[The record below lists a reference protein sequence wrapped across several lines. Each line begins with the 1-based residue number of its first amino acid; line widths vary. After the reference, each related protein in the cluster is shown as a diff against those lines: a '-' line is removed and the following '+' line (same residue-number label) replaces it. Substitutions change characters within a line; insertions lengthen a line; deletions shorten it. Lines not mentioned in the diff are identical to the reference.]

1 MSILDPNQNY
11 TFSRYFELGLESS
24 ELAQEFGYSLTRKI
38 LHLPEFV
45 GELDRLQELKDRIE
59 EILPFVPL
67 TNEFA
72 RREILISRVV
82 TELVHYTKAEL
93 RIEYSLKVSN
103 WLQGNLDYLL
113 RLNSMNKLLVIE
125 AKYEDMTRGFTQL
138 VAEMIALDQWERGTK
153 IEQQPILVG
162 AVSTGTI
169 WQFCQLDRIQKSFAQ
184 GINSYRVPEDL
195 EQVMRILVAA
205 LKDENTVLRIKDT
218 GDRI

>member
-38 LHLPEFV
+38 LRLPEFV

-72 RREILISRVV
+72 RREILISRIV

-169 WQFCQLDRIQKSFAQ
+169 W
-184 GINSYRVPEDL
+184 
-195 EQVMRILVAA
+195 
-205 LKDENTVLRIKDT
+205 
-218 GDRI
+218 